1 MPLIV
6 AGIAAELAHLAGSLR
21 QAWAPSASLG
31 QRVTAVAMGGGVLVL
46 LGWTAQMTA
55 AGLFSDLP
63 DTVNAKRE
71 LLRQRGAAYAW
82 IVQHTPAGAAVL
94 AANDAQ
100 VTLYTG
106 RPSCRVPGVP
116 RWLYEGDRE
125 RFLLK
130 PLLEAPRFM
139 RERSLDYLLVTS
151 GDYERDLTDSE
162 RALVEARL
170 RTTPELELAWERQG
184 VAVYRLRG
192 AVSGSRMLVPGP

>member
-1 MPLIV
+1 
-6 AGIAAELAHLAGSLR
+6 
-21 QAWAPSASLG
+21 
-31 QRVTAVAMGGGVLVL
+31 
-46 LGWTAQMTA
+46 
-55 AGLFSDLP
+55 
-63 DTVNAKRE
+63 
-71 LLRQRGAAYAW
+71 
-82 IVQHTPAGAAVL
+82 
-94 AANDAQ
+94 
-100 VTLYTG
+100 
-106 RPSCRVPGVP
+106 VPGVP